1 MIQRDPES
9 VTIFDVAREAG
20 VSYAT
25 VSRVLNNKDHV
36 RSETRQ
42 AVLDAVARLGYV
54 ANSQARS
61 LAGGA
66 SRVIGL
72 LVQDVGTS
80 YTGEIVRGID
90 DELSAAG
97 YDLMLYTTHRR
108 KAKESAYVDAIA
120 RGLADGLLLI
130 LPRNPGAY
138 LESLRLQN
146 FPYVLIDHQGIGD
159 YARSVGA
166 TNWQGAYDATRY
178 LLELGHSRIGFI
190 TGAMD
195 LGCAVDRLAGYAA
208 ALSDFGVEV
217 DPMLIRTGDFFR
229 PQGFAG
235 ANDLLELS
243 DPPTAIFASND
254 EMAFGV
260 MEAARV
266 RGLHI
271 PDDISIVGFDDI
283 GHASLVHPALTTVS
297 QPMEQMGRRATQ
309 MLLDL
314 IADPQRQMGRVTLPT
329 TLVVRGSCR
338 ERSQKSEKRSQK
350 SETA

>member
-1 MIQRDPES
+1 MIQNEPEG

-36 RSETRQ
+36 KPEKRQ
-42 AVLDAVARLGYV
+42 AVLEAVRRLGYV

-61 LAGGA
+61 LAGGS

-72 LVQDVGTS
+72 LVQDIGNS

-90 DELSAAG
+90 EELSAAG

-130 LPRNPGAY
+130 LPRDSDAY
-138 LESLRLQN
+138 LESLRMQN

-178 LLELGHSRIGFI
+178 LLEIGHKRIGFI
-190 TGAMD
+190 TGDME
-195 LGCAVDRLAGYAA
+195 LGCATDRLAGYEA
-208 ALSDFGVEV
+208 ALSDYDIAP
-217 DPMLIRTGDFFR
+217 DPTLVRTGDFHR

-235 ANDLLELS
+235 AYALLDLSE
-243 DPPTAIFASND
+243 PPTAIFASND

-260 MEAARV
+260 MEAVRV
-266 RGLHI
+266 RGLKI
-271 PDDISIVGFDDI
+271 PDDISVVGFDDI
-283 GHASLVHPALTTVS
+283 YQASLVHPALTTVR
-297 QPMEQMGRRATQ
+297 QPMEHMGRSATR

-314 IADPQRQMGRVTLPT
+314 IVNPQQQIGRVTMPT
-329 TLVVRGSCR
+329 TLVVRESC
-338 ERSQKSEKRSQK
+338 
-350 SETA
+350 TAPNQNSS

>member
-1 MIQRDPES
+1 MIQQES
-9 VTIFDVAREAG
+9 EGVTIFDVAREAG

-36 RSETRQ
+36 KAEKRQ

-80 YTGEIVRGID
+80 YTGEIIRGID
-90 DELSAAG
+90 EELSAAG

-130 LPRNPGAY
+130 LPRNSGAY
-138 LESLRLQN
+138 LESLRRQN

-178 LLELGHSRIGFI
+178 LLDLGHRRIGFI
-190 TGAMD
+190 SGAMD
-195 LGCAVDRLAGYAA
+195 LGCSIDRLGGYSV
-208 ALSDFGVEV
+208 ALTDFNIPV
-217 DPMLIRTGDFFR
+217 DPMLIRTGDFYR
-229 PQGFAG
+229 PQGFA
-235 ANDLLELS
+235 AAYDLLGLPQ
-243 DPPTAIFASND
+243 PPTAIFASND
-254 EMAFGV
+254 EMAFGA

-266 RGLHI
+266 RGLRI
-271 PDDISIVGFDDI
+271 PDDVSVVGFDDI
-283 GHASLVHPALTTVS
+283 YQASLVHPALTTVR
-297 QPMEQMGRRATQ
+297 QPMEQMGRNATR

-314 IADPQRQMGRVTLPT
+314 IADPEKQMGRVTLPT
-329 TLVVRGSCR
+329 TLVVRESC
-338 ERSQKSEKRSQK
+338 STPKPGPV
-350 SETA
+350 

>member
-1 MIQRDPES
+1 MIQREPEG

-36 RSETRQ
+36 KPEKRQ

-66 SRVIGL
+66 SKVIGL

-178 LLELGHSRIGFI
+178 LLELGHRRIGFI

-195 LGCAVDRLAGYAA
+195 LGCSVDRLAGYAA
-208 ALSDFGVEV
+208 ALSDFDIEV
-217 DPMLIRTGDFFR
+217 DPILIRTGDFFR

-235 ANDLLELS
+235 AHALLDLPQ
-243 DPPTAIFASND
+243 PPTAIFASND

-260 MEAARV
+260 MEAVRV
-266 RGLHI
+266 RGLQI
-271 PDDISIVGFDDI
+271 PDDISVIGFDDI
-283 GHASLVHPALTTVS
+283 SQASLVHPELTTVR
-297 QPMEQMGRRATQ
+297 QPMEQMGRRATR
-309 MLLDL
+309 MLLEL
-314 IADPQRQMGRVTLPT
+314 IADPLQMMGRVTLPT
-329 TLVVRGSCR
+329 TLVVRSSCR
-338 ERSQKSEKRSQK
+338 ALTPSP
-350 SETA
+350 A

>member
-1 MIQRDPES
+1 MIQRDPEGA
-9 VTIFDVAREAG
+9 TIFDVAREAG

-36 RSETRQ
+36 KPEKRQ
-42 AVLDAVARLGYV
+42 AVLDAVERLGYI

-61 LAGGA
+61 LAGGT

-90 DELSAAG
+90 EELSAAG

-120 RGLADGLLLI
+120 RGMADGLLLI
-130 LPRNPGAY
+130 LPRNPAAY

-146 FPYVLIDHQGIGD
+146 FPSVLIDHQGIGD

-178 LLELGHSRIGFI
+178 LLELGHRRIGFI

-195 LGCAVDRLAGYAA
+195 LGCSVDRLAGYAA
-208 ALSDFGVEV
+208 ALSDFEVEV

-235 ANDLLELS
+235 AHAMLDLPK
-243 DPPTAIFASND
+243 PPTAIFASND
-254 EMAFGV
+254 EMAFGA
-260 MEAARV
+260 MEAARR
-266 RGLHI
+266 RGLQI
-271 PDDISIVGFDDI
+271 PDEKSIV
-283 GHASLVHPALTTVS
+283 
-297 QPMEQMGRRATQ
+297 
-309 MLLDL
+309 
-314 IADPQRQMGRVTLPT
+314 
-329 TLVVRGSCR
+329 
-338 ERSQKSEKRSQK
+338 
-350 SETA
+350 

>member
-1 MIQRDPES
+1 MIQREPEG

-36 RSETRQ
+36 KPEKRQ

-61 LAGGA
+61 LAGGV

-90 DELSAAG
+90 EELSSAG

-130 LPRNPGAY
+130 LPRDPGAY

-178 LLELGHSRIGFI
+178 LLELGHRRIGFI

-195 LGCAVDRLAGYAA
+195 LGCSVDRLAGYAA
-208 ALSDFGVEV
+208 ALSDRDIQV
-217 DPMLIRTGDFFR
+217 DPLLIRTGDFFR

-235 ANDLLELS
+235 AQALLDLPQ
-243 DPPTAIFASND
+243 PPSAIFASND

-260 MEAARV
+260 MEAVRV
-266 RGLHI
+266 RGLRI
-271 PDDISIVGFDDI
+271 PDDISVIGFDDI
-283 GHASLVHPALTTVS
+283 SQASLVHPELTTVR

-309 MLLDL
+309 MLLEL
-314 IADPQRQMGRVTLPT
+314 IADPQQMMGRVTLPT

-338 ERSQKSEKRSQK
+338 EPAPSMV
-350 SETA
+350 